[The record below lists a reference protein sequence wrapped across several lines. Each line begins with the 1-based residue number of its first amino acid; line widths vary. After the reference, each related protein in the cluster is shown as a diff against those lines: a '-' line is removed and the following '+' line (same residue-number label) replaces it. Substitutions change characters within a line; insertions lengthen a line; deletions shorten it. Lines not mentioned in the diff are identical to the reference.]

1 MDEYFIE
8 FNKCY
13 YYGIFLGIVNLVV
26 CGIDVYDFCFDDI
39 FIIDYYWLLLNVNL
53 FIKRLRVFLWYVMFI
68 KIKLNWFIWSLVY
81 FD

>member
-39 FIIDYYWLLLNVNL
+39 FIINKLCVLIVIKWKIYLLKDRED
-53 FIKRLRVFLWYVMFI
+53 FCDM
-68 KIKLNWFIWSLVY
+68 
-81 FD
+81 

>member
-26 CGIDVYDFCFDDI
+26 CGIDVYGFCFDDI
-39 FIIDYYWLLLNVNL
+39 FIINKLCVLIVIKCK
-53 FIKRLRVFLWYVMFI
+53 FIY
-68 KIKLNWFIWSLVY
+68 
-81 FD
+81 

>member
-39 FIIDYYWLLLNVNL
+39 FIINKLCVLIVIKCK
-53 FIKRLRVFLWYVMFI
+53 FIY
-68 KIKLNWFIWSLVY
+68 
-81 FD
+81 